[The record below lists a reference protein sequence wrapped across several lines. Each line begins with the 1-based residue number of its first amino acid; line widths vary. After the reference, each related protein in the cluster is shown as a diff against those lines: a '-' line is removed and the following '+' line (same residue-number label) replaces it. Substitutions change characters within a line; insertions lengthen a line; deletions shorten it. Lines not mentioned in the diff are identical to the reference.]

1 MSHDGNGPL
10 LCQWCEAL
18 HEAVRQGKRAWKQ
31 SDAPAAAAAAL
42 VRMVPSCWKMLCWP
56 SDWLL
61 IWRSKRCSDWLV

>member
-42 VRMVPSCWKMLCWP
+42 VRMVPGC
-56 SDWLL
+56 
-61 IWRSKRCSDWLV
+61 